1 MSSLSR
7 PGLSRAAIAAAAAS
21 VADRDGFAALSLA
34 SVAGAVGVKP
44 PSLFNHVA
52 GLPELRRDLAL
63 MGLRELNAALMQ
75 AAVGRSG
82 DAAVLALG
90 VAFRAFV
97 RARPGLYAATVAI
110 PPDGSAEIVAAQR
123 AVVETVLAALDA
135 YGLEGEAAIHAVRGM
150 RAIAHGFATLEAAD
164 GFAAPLD
171 VDESFRRL
179 IAAYTAGLHAGGRGA
194 A

>member
-1 MSSLSR
+1 M
-7 PGLSRAAIAAAAAS
+7 
-21 VADRDGFAALSLA
+21 SLA

-63 MGLRELNAALMQ
+63 MGLRELNAALML

-179 IAAYTAGLHAGGRGA
+179 IAAYTAGLHASGRGA